1 VKNIVAIAFVSI
13 VLCPIFIN
21 TGVFSYY
28 SIDIKSFTEKYC
40 SNKAEPELR
49 CNGKCKLN
57 SIIVSTEVPS
67 SKDKKSQSSTLKNPL
82 FFAEKVAFYFQ
93 KEQSKG
99 IITLFQ
105 SVCFLFKNPFLE
117 ISTPPPQSLS

>member
-40 SNKAEPELR
+40 SNKSEPELR

-57 SIIVSTEVPS
+57 SIIVSTDVPS
-67 SKDKKSQSSTLKNPL
+67 SKDKKSKSSSLKIPL
-82 FFAEKVAFYFQ
+82 FLAEKFSFDFR
-93 KEQSKG
+93 KEQAKG
-99 IITLFQ
+99 IITQFH
-105 SVCFLFKNPFLE
+105 SAYCLFKNPFLE
-117 ISTPPPQSLS
+117 INTPPPQEAL